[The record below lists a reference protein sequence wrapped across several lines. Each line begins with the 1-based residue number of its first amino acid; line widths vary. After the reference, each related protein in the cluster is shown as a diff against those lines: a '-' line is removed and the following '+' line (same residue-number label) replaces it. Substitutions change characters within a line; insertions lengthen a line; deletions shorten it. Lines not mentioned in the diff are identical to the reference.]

1 MQRGSVST
9 DEQWFITDAP
19 ISLSEND
26 AFGHADVANNLKAM
40 IEGAGEHRLMIGL
53 LGGFGV
59 GKSTVI
65 ELLKKNL
72 EGSGKYDV
80 VRLSAERH
88 EQVGFHRSMIFA
100 FAEQLQ
106 ENKLIKESK
115 AEELLR
121 ELEFSTTRMAVDPLA
136 APLLTMGKDIAA
148 KVRPLLKR
156 LGFWTLCGILVFCLF
171 LAVAAL
177 FGLDIWGFGVA
188 LGGVV
193 GVAVAAL
200 GPVYGFVTR
209 LTGVQKYFESLLAPG
224 QVSHLKPRV
233 EAADGFERTF
243 ANLVGAVATR
253 LVIAVDD
260 IDRLSATQV
269 VEALNAVRSF
279 QLTCRDGNR
288 PIFIVSV
295 DDAIVRQAIKEE
307 QASGPATESPENT
320 LREVLVDDP
329 ANAYL
334 NRLFVQQQQM
344 PTHAQGDLAKYA
356 ASLLDP
362 SLHGGAKALGDD
374 LDSVLT
380 VLIYDKVNDPRHV
393 IRLLNGFFGD
403 FRIASR
409 REGRQGVRSVSPGTI
424 TKNVRTLAQMTVLRI
439 DFPDFYTRLRD
450 DVSLIDLVLADAAG
464 NVGPEET
471 WRREFRSYPS
481 LRDFIGRTQGFLEG
495 VPSLI
500 PFLYLGQDDID
511 KILGDKMARDIRGM
525 LVNRQTGELKK
536 AIQEWVSEG
545 DETRLQS
552 LVKLIVLTMRSAQG
566 LELQNTLSV
575 VLDIADALPER
586 GLGDIAEG
594 LSTQIARAPGVLPV
608 ASALLKLGEAS
619 SDTRVKGTLGR
630 FLIRNIQDPEYR
642 RAIAVLQN
650 RTRAVSLLD
659 AEQVRKYLEAYLSD
673 LSDNG
678 SVDDFERWLSAF
690 EGSLSEDLAPT
701 MASAILALAQRA
713 DAEPS
718 DEFVEQALKLF
729 GGLEI
734 VEPKW
739 LGLTAAK
746 TLASGAEGAYF
757 RLAVGALYRLK
768 LSDLAPLTAAVKALD
783 ELLQDNL
790 THLVDLGAG
799 LPDEILAICR
809 RAVEATR
816 EGDSKAALATLNIVD
831 KLTARLVLNLE
842 DDSILAPAS
851 TVFESMIQR
860 RPGAIQEMAEAF
872 VGRWSRSGS
881 TFDSRPCVGIVVQ
894 HLDELNDKSHAL
906 VAEAMI
912 ANLQPGTAAN
922 LHAQATQELPAFL
935 KTAFGRKSSE
945 RLVVSL
951 LPHVAYNS
959 PQPLDQAARVIST
972 VYELT
977 GSMPDA
983 VTQQYLNQ
991 LRSVLSYGGAAM
1003 GPALR
1008 AMCSVPWPPSAVDA
1022 ALAILSQHAGV
1033 LEPQHY
1039 HELVTNLSRLEFA
1052 SLPDSLEAGLVA
1064 DLRFNSGE
1072 LTPAQIGAAT
1082 SRLSLDAA
1090 LMVAGDVAAAVSSAV
1105 DKVEASNQEQ
1115 VSLALRLMV
1124 EPDGNLDV
1132 YPEWRLHLLEI
1143 LHQRNAEVYESVL
1156 CRYQVAQSDAE
1167 AIVPWTARQWR
1178 LLCEPLTLQPGTFLA
1193 SVGHS
1198 LKAAAGRMINTMPVV
1213 EGALINDALRSEL
1226 IDVLKAILETY
1237 TRDNPDATAAG
1248 QVARTMGVHEESRR
1262 AALNVLARR
1271 APNRGTPRREA
1282 YDAAK
1287 NVLTQ

>member
-1 MQRGSVST
+1 MST
-9 DEQWFITDAP
+9 EEQWFITDAP

-65 ELLKKNL
+65 ELLKRNL

-106 ENKLIKESK
+106 ENKLIKEAK

-136 APLLTMGKDIAA
+136 APLLTMGKDIAQN
-148 KVRPLLKR
+148 VRPLLKR
-156 LGFWTLCGILVFCLF
+156 LGFWTLCGILVFGLF
-171 LAVAAL
+171 LAAAAL
-177 FGLDIWGFGVA
+177 LGLDVWGFGVG
-188 LGGVV
+188 LGGAI
-193 GVAVAAL
+193 GVAIAAL
-200 GPVYGFVTR
+200 GPAYGFVTR

-243 ANLVGAVATR
+243 ANLVGAVGTR

-307 QASGPATESPENT
+307 QASGPAAESPENT

-329 ANAYL
+329 ADAYL

-344 PTHAQGDLAKYA
+344 PTHAQGDLVKYA

-362 SLHGGAKALGDD
+362 ALHAGAKALGDD

-409 REGRQGVRSVSPGTI
+409 REGREGVRSVSPGTI
-424 TKNVRTLAQMTVLRI
+424 TKNVRTLAQMTVLRM
-439 DFPDFYTRLRD
+439 DFPDFYARLRD
-450 DVSLIDLVLADAAG
+450 DVGLIDLVLADAAG
-464 NVGPEET
+464 HVGPEET
-471 WRREFRSYPS
+471 WRKEFRAYWS

-536 AIQEWVSEG
+536 AIQAWVSEG
-545 DETRLQS
+545 DETSLQS
-552 LVKLIVLTMRSAQG
+552 LGELIVLTMRSAEG

-575 VLDIADALPER
+575 VLDIADALPGP
-586 GLGDIAEG
+586 GLEDIAAG
-594 LSTQIARAPGVLPV
+594 LATQLARAPGVQPV
-608 ASALLKLGEAS
+608 ASTLLKLGEAS
-619 SDTRVKGTLGR
+619 SDNRVKGTLGR

-659 AEQVRKYLEAYLSD
+659 PEQVRTYLETYISD

-678 SVDDFERWLSAF
+678 TVDDFERWLSAF

-701 MASAILALAQRA
+701 MTAAILALAQRA

-718 DEFVEQALKLF
+718 DEFIEQALKLF

-734 VEPKW
+734 DEPRW

-746 TLASGAEGAYF
+746 TLASGAEGSYF
-757 RLAVGALYRLK
+757 RLAIGALYRLN
-768 LSDLAPLTAAVKALD
+768 LNELAPLTSAVKALD
-783 ELLQDNL
+783 EQLPDNL
-790 THLVDLGAG
+790 THLTNVATDL
-799 LPDEILAICR
+799 PEEILDICR
-809 RAVEATR
+809 RAIEATP
-816 EGDSKAALATLNIVD
+816 EEDSTAALNTLNIVD
-831 KLTARLVLNLE
+831 KITASLVVNLE
-842 DDSILAPAS
+842 DDSILAPAN
-851 TVFESMIQR
+851 TVFESMVQR

-872 VGRWSRSGS
+872 VARWSRSGS
-881 TFDSRPCVGIVVQ
+881 TYNARPCVGIVIQ
-894 HLDELNDKSHAL
+894 HLDELNDKTQAL
-906 VAEAMI
+906 LVEAMI
-912 ANLQPGTAAN
+912 ANLQPGTAPN

-935 KTAFGRKSSE
+935 KTTFGGKSSE
-945 RLVVSL
+945 ALVVSL

-959 PQPLDQAARVIST
+959 PQPLDHAARVIST
-972 VYELT
+972 VYDLT
-977 GSMPDA
+977 GSVPA
-983 VTQQYLNQ
+983 TVTQQYLNQ
-991 LRSVLSYGGAAM
+991 LRSVLSYGGAAT

-1008 AMCSVPWPPSAVDA
+1008 AMCSVPWPRSVVDA
-1022 ALAILSQHAGV
+1022 ALAILSQHVGI

-1039 HELVTNLSRLEFA
+1039 HELVKNLPRLEFA

-1072 LTPAQIGAAT
+1072 LTAAQIGRAT
-1082 SRLSLDAA
+1082 AQLPLNAA
-1090 LMVAGDVAAAVSSAV
+1090 LLVASDVAAAVSSAV
-1105 DKVEASNQEQ
+1105 AKVEASNQQQ

-1124 EPDGNLDV
+1124 EQDGNLDV
-1132 YPEWRLHLLEI
+1132 YPEWRLHLLET
-1143 LHQRNAEVYESVL
+1143 LRQRNAEVYESVL
-1156 CRYQVAQSDAE
+1156 HRYQTAQSDAE
-1167 AIVPWTARQWR
+1167 ATESWTAKQWQ
-1178 LLCEPLTLQPGTFLA
+1178 LLCEPLTLKPGTFLT
-1193 SVGHS
+1193 SVCQS
-1198 LKAAAGRMINTMPVV
+1198 LKAAAGHMINTLPVA
-1213 EGALINDALRSEL
+1213 EGALRNDALRSEL
-1226 IDVLKAILETY
+1226 TDTLKAILETY
-1237 TRDNPDATAAG
+1237 TREKPDATAAA
-1248 QVARTMGVHEESRR
+1248 QIARTMRVHEESHT
-1262 AALNVLARR
+1262 AALYVLARR

-1287 NVLTQ
+1287 NALT

>member
-1 MQRGSVST
+1 MST

-19 ISLSEND
+19 ISLSEKD
-26 AFGHADVANNLKAM
+26 AFGHADVANNLKTM
-40 IEGAGEHRLMIGL
+40 IEGAGAHRLMIGL

-72 EGSGKYDV
+72 EGSGNYGV

-136 APLLTMGKDIAA
+136 APLLTMGKDIAQ
-148 KVRPLLKR
+148 KVRPLLRR
-156 LGFWTLCGILVFCLF
+156 LGFWSLLGILVFGLF
-171 LAVAAL
+171 LTVAAL
-177 FGLDIWGFGVA
+177 LGLDIWGFGVG
-188 LGGVV
+188 LGGAI
-193 GVAVAAL
+193 GVAIATL
-200 GPVYGFVTR
+200 GPAYGFVTR

-224 QVSHLKPRV
+224 QISHLKPRV

-243 ANLVGAVATR
+243 ANLVDAVGKR

-279 QLTCRDGNR
+279 QLTCRDGKR

-295 DDAIVRQAIKEE
+295 DDRIVRQAIKEE
-307 QASGPATESPENT
+307 RAPDSDPESSLGNT
-320 LREVLVDDP
+320 LREPLVDDP
-329 ANAYL
+329 ADAYL

-344 PTHAQGDLAKYA
+344 PTHAQGDLVKYA

-362 SLHGGAKALGDD
+362 DVHAGARVLGDD

-424 TKNVRTLAQMTVLRI
+424 TENVRTLAQMTVLRI
-439 DFPDFYTRLRD
+439 DFPDFYARLRD

-511 KILGDKMARDIRGM
+511 KILGDKVARDIRGM

-536 AIQEWVSEG
+536 AIQEWVSDG

-552 LVKLIVLTMRSAQG
+552 MVELIVLTMRSAQG

-575 VLDIADALPER
+575 VLDIADALPEE
-586 GLGDIAEG
+586 GLGDIAVG
-594 LSTQIARAPGVLPV
+594 LSAALARAPGTLPV
-608 ASALLKLGEAS
+608 ANALLRLGAAT
-619 SDTRVKGTLGR
+619 SDARVKGILGR

-642 RAIAVLQN
+642 RAIAVLKN
-650 RTRAVSLLD
+650 RTAAVSLLNS
-659 AEQVRKYLEAYLSD
+659 EQVRKYLESHLD
-673 LSDNG
+673 HLSDNG
-678 SVDDFERWLSAF
+678 TVEDFERWLSAF

-713 DAEPS
+713 DTEPS

-734 VEPKW
+734 DDPKW

-746 TLASGAEGAYF
+746 TLAAGAEGAYF
-757 RLAVGALYRLK
+757 RLAVGALYRLN
-768 LSDLAPLTAAVKALD
+768 LGDLAPLAAGVQALD
-783 ELLQDNL
+783 KLLSESL
-790 THLVDLGAG
+790 THLVDLAAD
-799 LPDEILAICR
+799 LPDEILAICC
-809 RAVEATR
+809 RAVEASG
-816 EGDSKAALATLNIVD
+816 EGDTNAALATLKIVD
-831 KLTARLVLNLE
+831 KLAGSLVLNLE
-842 DDSILAPAS
+842 QDTVLAPAS
-851 TVFESMIQR
+851 AVFESMVQR
-860 RPGAIQEMAEAF
+860 RPVAIQKMAEAF
-872 VGRWSRSGS
+872 VERWTRSRS
-881 TFDSRPCVGIVVQ
+881 THDSRPCVGIVIE
-894 HLDELNDKSHAL
+894 HLEELNDKSQTL

-912 ANLQPGTAAN
+912 ANLQPGTEAN
-922 LHAQATQELPAFL
+922 LRAQATQELPAFL
-935 KTAFGRKSSE
+935 KTSVGKNSSE
-945 RLVVSL
+945 ALIVSL

-972 VYELT
+972 VYDLT
-977 GSMPDA
+977 GSVPDA

-991 LRSVLSYGGAAM
+991 LRTVLSYGGAAM
-1003 GPALR
+1003 GAALR

-1033 LEPQHY
+1033 LEPEHY
-1039 HELVTNLSRLEFA
+1039 HELVKNLPHLEFG

-1072 LTPAQIGAAT
+1072 LTAAQIGGAT
-1082 SRLSLDAA
+1082 AQLTINSA
-1090 LMVAGDVAAAVSSAV
+1090 LLVAGDVAAAVSSAV

-1115 VSLALRLMV
+1115 VTLALRLMV
-1124 EPDGNLDV
+1124 EQDGNQDV

-1143 LHQRNAEVYESVL
+1143 LHQRNAEIYESVL
-1156 CRYQVAQSDAE
+1156 CRYQMAQSNAE
-1167 AIVPWTARQWR
+1167 AITPWTASQWR
-1178 LLCEPLTLQPGTFLA
+1178 LLCEALTLQPGTFLA
-1193 SVGHS
+1193 SVEQY
-1198 LKAAAGRMINTMPVV
+1198 LKAATDRMINTLPVV
-1213 EGALINDALRSEL
+1213 EGALRNDTLRGEL
-1226 IDVLKAILETY
+1226 IDILKAILENY
-1237 TRDNPDATAAG
+1237 TRVNPDATAAG
-1248 QVARTMGVHEESRR
+1248 RVARTMRVHEESRR
-1262 AALNVLARR
+1262 AALNIMARR
-1271 APNRGTPRREA
+1271 APNRGTLRREA

-1287 NVLTQ
+1287 NALSH

>member
-1 MQRGSVST
+1 MST

-19 ISLSEND
+19 ISLTEKD
-26 AFGHADVANNLKAM
+26 AFGHADVANNLKTM
-40 IEGAGEHRLMIGL
+40 IEGAGDHRLMIGL

-65 ELLKKNL
+65 ELLKNNL
-72 EGSGKYDV
+72 EGSGNYGV

-136 APLLTMGKDIAA
+136 APLLTMGKDIVQ

-156 LGFWTLCGILVFCLF
+156 LGFWTLLGVLVFGLF
-171 LAVAAL
+171 LTAAAL
-177 FGLDIWGFGVA
+177 LGLDIWGFGVG
-188 LGGVV
+188 LGGAI
-193 GVAVAAL
+193 GVAVATL
-200 GPVYGFVTR
+200 GPAYGFVTR

-243 ANLVGAVATR
+243 ANLVEAVGTR

-295 DDAIVRQAIKEE
+295 DDGIVRQAIKGER
-307 QASGPATESPENT
+307 APDPAPESYSENT
-320 LREVLVDDP
+320 LRDALVDDP
-329 ANAYL
+329 ADAYL

-344 PTHAQGDLAKYA
+344 PTHAQGDLVKYA

-362 SLHGGAKALGDD
+362 AFHAGAKSLGDY

-439 DFPDFYTRLRD
+439 DFPDFYARLRD

-471 WRREFRSYPS
+471 WRAEFRSYSS

-525 LVNRQTGELKK
+525 LVNRQTGELQR

-545 DETRLQS
+545 DETKLES
-552 LVKLIVLTMRSAQG
+552 LVELIVLTMRSGQG
-566 LELQNTLSV
+566 LELQNALSV
-575 VLDIADALPER
+575 VLDIADALPEK
-586 GLGDIAEG
+586 GLGDIAGG
-594 LSTQIARAPGVLPV
+594 LSAALARAPGAVPIAKGLLRLGK
-608 ASALLKLGEAS
+608 ASPAPH
-619 SDTRVKGTLGR
+619 VKATLGR
-630 FLIRNIQDPEYR
+630 FLIRNTQDPEYG

-650 RTRAVSLLD
+650 RTTAVSLLD
-659 AEQVRKYLEAYLSD
+659 PEQVRKYLESNLSHLSD
-673 LSDNG
+673 SG
-678 SVDDFERWLSAF
+678 TVDDFERWLSAF

-713 DAEPS
+713 DTEPS
-718 DEFVEQALKLF
+718 DEFIEQALKLF
-729 GGLEI
+729 AEVEI
-734 VEPKW
+734 DEPKW
-739 LGLTAAK
+739 PGLTAAK
-746 TLASGAEGAYF
+746 TLAGGAEGAYF
-757 RLAVGALYRLK
+757 RLAVGALYRLN
-768 LSDLAPLTAAVKALD
+768 LTDLAPLTAAAQALD
-783 ELLQDNL
+783 ELVPDKVA
-790 THLVDLGAG
+790 HLVDLATD

-809 RAVEATR
+809 RAIEATR
-816 EGDSKAALATLNIVD
+816 EGDSKAALSTLNIVD
-831 KLTARLVLNLE
+831 RLTASLVLNVEE
-842 DDSILAPAS
+842 DSVLVPAS
-851 TVFESMIQR
+851 LVFESMVER
-860 RPGAIQEMAEAF
+860 RSAAAQEMAEAF
-872 VGRWSRSGS
+872 VGRWTRMGS
-881 TFDSRPCVGIVVQ
+881 TYGSRACVAVVIE
-894 HLDELNDKSHAL
+894 HLDDLTEKSQVVL
-906 VAEAMI
+906 VDAMI
-912 ANLQPGTAAN
+912 ANLQPGTETK
-922 LHAQATQELPAFL
+922 LHGQASKELPEFL
-935 KTAFGRKSSE
+935 STATGKKSSE
-945 RLVVSL
+945 RLVTSL

-959 PQPLDQAARVIST
+959 PQPLDQATRVLSA
-972 VYELT
+972 VYDLT
-977 GSMPDA
+977 GSVPDS
-983 VTQQYLNQ
+983 VTQQFLNQ
-991 LRSVLSYGGAAM
+991 LRTVFSYGGAATE
-1003 GPALR
+1003 PALR
-1008 AMCSVPWPPSAVDA
+1008 AICRVAWPPSVADA
-1022 ALAILSQHAGV
+1022 AVTLLSQQV
-1033 LEPQHY
+1033 TLLQPEHY
-1039 HELVTNLSRLEFA
+1039 HEFVTNLPNLELA

-1072 LTPAQIGAAT
+1072 LTAAQIAGAT
-1082 SRLSLDAA
+1082 TQLSLNSA
-1090 LMVAGDVAAAVSSAV
+1090 LLVSSEVAAAVPSAAGKV
-1105 DKVEASNQEQ
+1105 DASNHDQM
-1115 VSLALRLMV
+1115 SLAMGLMV
-1124 EPDGNLDV
+1124 EHDGSLDP
-1132 YPEWRLHLLEI
+1132 YPEWRLQLLKI
-1143 LHQRNAEVYESVL
+1143 LYQGNAECYESVL
-1156 CRYQVAQSDAE
+1156 CRYQAAQSNAE
-1167 AIVPWTARQWR
+1167 ATLPWSARQWE
-1178 LLCEPLTLQPGTFLA
+1178 LLCAPLTLEPGIFLE
-1193 SVGHS
+1193 SVNDS
-1198 LKAAAGRMINTMPVV
+1198 LKAATGRMINTLPVA
-1213 EGALINDALRSEL
+1213 EGALGNDALCGAL
-1226 IDVLKAILETY
+1226 IVVLKSILETY
-1237 TRDNPDATAAG
+1237 IRQHSDPAAAG
-1248 QVARTMGVHEESRR
+1248 QIARTMRDQKESRT
-1262 AALNVLARR
+1262 AAREALGQR

-1282 YDAAK
+1282 YDSAKAA
-1287 NVLTQ
+1287 LEP